1 MPPQRD
7 ATTDILVAELRQ
19 TIVDLRADRDH
30 WRADSDHW
38 RAAFENTQRL
48 LPGAGATTRNHRS
61 CRQQPRAGMAL
72 DAQERL
78 RWCAARAARSV
89 EETEV
94 G

>member
-48 LPGAGATTRNHRS
+48 LPAPA
-61 CRQQPRAGMAL
+61 QPRATIDHADSSL
-72 DAQERL
+72 VRVW
-78 RWCAARAARSV
+78 RWMRKSA
-89 EETEV
+89 
-94 G
+94 